1 MKALTTLGVILLLT
15 ISAFGQILTPVKWQM
30 DHQSIGN
37 DEFELIFTATID
49 DGWKIYSQYLESL
62 DGPIPTS
69 FNFDEGA
76 GYEKIGKTEEAEE
89 NRKKV
94 FDKVFEMDLVT
105 FSKVATFKQ
114 KIKVT
119 DYSKPIVGYLE
130 FMTCDATRCL
140 PPTEEDFEFTLK
152 AATGAVTPKEEVNKE
167 TVKEANKTTTTVVD
181 AAENKTSNTI
191 GKVVTESEKQTNQ
204 SASTV
209 INAAKNTA
217 SNTIGSVVL
226 NTQKE
231 TLPTAEAAKETIFQK
246 EQTATKENS
255 TKFVVKDQA
264 VTDQIPQEQ
273 MSDPAAESVAHL
285 GADMGGEDNSGLLDP
300 TDWALTATKVN
311 EEEYD
316 LTFDATIDKGWYMY
330 SQHLEEGGPI
340 PTAFYFTKGAH
351 YELVGDAKEVG
362 ILKEAHEPVFGV
374 NVIKFVGGKATFIQ
388 RVKVFDANQAI
399 EGEVEFMA
407 CNDETCTPPLI
418 EPYRIVPATLTATI
432 GDIAASTG
440 SSGADNSGIA
450 TMEQGDGTALIQDC
464 GSPAPEES
472 KGLWAIFGLGFIG
485 GLLALLT
492 PCVFPMIPLTV
503 SFFTKGSENR
513 SKGLMN
519 ALLYGFFIFMV
530 YILLSVPFHLMDSIN
545 PDILNEIST
554 NVWLNIAFFFIFM
567 FFAFSF
573 FGFYELTLPESWVS
587 KSSGAEGAGGIL
599 GIFFMA
605 LTLALVS
612 FSCTGPI
619 LGSLLAGALTS
630 DGGAMQLTSGMGGF
644 GLALAMPFALFAMFP
659 SMMKALPK
667 SGGWLNTVK
676 VTLGFLEV
684 AAAFKFLSNA
694 DLVSHWNIL
703 KVEPVLLIWIL
714 TFVGLGLYLF
724 GKIKFPHDSPIQKLG
739 IGRILTG
746 VASFAFA
753 AYMATGFIYD
763 KEAGSLKSLTYLSGF
778 APPACYSILYPCDCP
793 QNLNCFK
800 DYDQGIAYAKQVNK
814 PILLDFTGYACV
826 NCRKMEE
833 NVWPQDQVYDQLK
846 EKYVLI
852 SLYVDDK
859 KDLPESE
866 KVEVVRANGTKRKL
880 RTYGNKW
887 AHFQAARFKSNTQPY
902 YVLLTP
908 DGKQPLNNPVGYMP
922 EANDYA
928 AFLECGLDA
937 FGKFNQ
943 KEAIGARE

>member
-1 MKALTTLGVILLLT
+1 M
-15 ISAFGQILTPVKWQM
+15 
-30 DHQSIGN
+30 
-37 DEFELIFTATID
+37 
-49 DGWKIYSQYLESL
+49 
-62 DGPIPTS
+62 
-69 FNFDEGA
+69 
-76 GYEKIGKTEEAEE
+76 
-89 NRKKV
+89 
-94 FDKVFEMDLVT
+94 
-105 FSKVATFKQ
+105 
-114 KIKVT
+114 
-119 DYSKPIVGYLE
+119 
-130 FMTCDATRCL
+130 
-140 PPTEEDFEFTLK
+140 
-152 AATGAVTPKEEVNKE
+152 
-167 TVKEANKTTTTVVD
+167 
-181 AAENKTSNTI
+181 SN
-191 GKVVTESEKQTNQ
+191 
-204 SASTV
+204 
-209 INAAKNTA
+209 
-217 SNTIGSVVL
+217 
-226 NTQKE
+226 
-231 TLPTAEAAKETIFQK
+231 
-246 EQTATKENS
+246 
-255 TKFVVKDQA
+255 
-264 VTDQIPQEQ
+264 
-273 MSDPAAESVAHL
+273 
-285 GADMGGEDNSGLLDP
+285 AD
-300 TDWALTATKVN
+300 
-311 EEEYD
+311 
-316 LTFDATIDKGWYMY
+316 
-330 SQHLEEGGPI
+330 
-340 PTAFYFTKGAH
+340 
-351 YELVGDAKEVG
+351 
-362 ILKEAHEPVFGV
+362 
-374 NVIKFVGGKATFIQ
+374 
-388 RVKVFDANQAI
+388 QAI
-399 EGEVEFMA
+399 EGEVEFVA
-407 CNDETCTPPLI
+407 CNNETCTPPLV
-418 EPYRIVPATLTATI
+418 EPYRIVPATLVASI
-432 GDIAASTG
+432 GDVAANTVG
-440 SSGADNSGIA
+440 SAGGA
-450 TMEQGDGTALIQDC
+450 TMGQGDVTALIQDC

-587 KSSGAEGAGGIL
+587 KSSGAEGAGGVL

-659 SMMKALPK
+659 SMMKSLPK

-703 KVEPVLLIWIL
+703 KVEPILLIWIL
-714 TFVGLGLYLF
+714 TFIGLGLYMF
-724 GKIKFPHDSPIQKLG
+724 GKIKFPHDSPLQKLG
-739 IGRILTG
+739 LGLILTG
-746 VASFAFA
+746 IASIAFA
-753 AYMATGFIYD
+753 AYMATGFMYD

-833 NVWPQDQVYDQLK
+833 NVWPQDQVYNQLK

-880 RTYGNKW
+880 RSYGNKW

-943 KEAIGARE
+943 KEAMGMK